1 MQQNPS
7 KQQKLTFHQVYQL
20 TDVSEVYFGSFLS
33 TFVAL
38 TYIRASAC
46 KVLEPNHA
54 PFKFT
59 AVVRA
64 PYNPKELYKRWME
77 QMAAVLMHYSEKL
90 WFILLYGT
98 NTSERQK
105 PTCDL
110 CVAAATP
117 TAALTSQR

>member
-33 TFVAL
+33 TFVPL
-38 TYIRASAC
+38 TYITASAC

-64 PYNPKELYKRWME
+64 HIILKSCTKDGWSRWRP
-77 QMAAVLMHYSEKL
+77 
-90 WFILLYGT
+90 F
-98 NTSERQK
+98 
-105 PTCDL
+105 
-110 CVAAATP
+110 
-117 TAALTSQR
+117 